1 MTRASKWLALDLRSL
16 GLLRICIAFCLLVD
30 LFFRSFHLVAH
41 YTSQGFLPLR
51 NYISLPHI
59 TERHWSLFFL
69 GDSPF
74 LVTLLFLL
82 YATFALGLL
91 LGIRTRLC
99 GWLCWAF
106 LLSLYHRNPNIANS
120 GDSYLL
126 AILFWG
132 NFLPWG
138 RFFSCQGKTEKSDSE
153 ETYHQSMA
161 GAFLVFQVMFLYM
174 FAVVTRTGVEWQ
186 VDHSALYYSLHLE
199 HFETWVGNQ
208 VGALDSR
215 VLGLMT
221 QLVSYGEFFGPLFLL
236 VPSARVRTVCV
247 AALVSFHLGL
257 GASIYIPNFALAAML
272 TPLGLLPSAVWETR
286 LGGRLSGFLS
296 RLSERVGHR
305 LPPRLIRSGS
315 KSPAGFESV
324 YQMLPIPAMAL
335 VIFCLFW
342 RITDHTLI
350 PPLAPVADLFG
361 LNQRWDMFSP
371 YPPHESNWIQAKG
384 LTQSGRLVEL
394 RTGGDYQESPQ
405 QSRDDVFLR
414 DFRNYAFEY
423 RLRGEASSLYLQG
436 LVQRWDRSHPNDPVV
451 VAELVAFQATT
462 PSENVLP
469 EYGREV
475 WEVYR
480 R

>member
-1 MTRASKWLALDLRSL
+1 MARNWLALDLRSL
-16 GLLRICIAFCLLVD
+16 GLLRICIALCLLVD
-30 LFFRSFHLVAH
+30 IFFRSFHLVAH

-74 LVTLLFLL
+74 LVTVLFLI
-82 YATFALGLL
+82 YATFAIGLM
-91 LGIRTRLC
+91 LGIRPRLC
-99 GWLCWAF
+99 GWMCWAF

-132 NFLPWG
+132 NFLPWS
-138 RFFSCQGKTEKSDSE
+138 RFFACRGKSDKAEPE

-161 GAFLVFQVMFLYM
+161 GAFLIFQVMFLYM

-199 HFETWVGNQ
+199 HFQTWIGSQ
-208 VGALDSR
+208 VGAMDSR
-215 VLGLMT
+215 MLSLMT
-221 QLVSYGEFFGPLFLL
+221 QLVSYGEFFGPLLL
-236 VPSARVRTVCV
+236 LIPSARARTVCV
-247 AALVSFHLGL
+247 AGLVGFHAGL
-257 GASIYIPNFALAAML
+257 GTSLYIPNFALVAML
-272 TPLGLLPSAVWETR
+272 TPLGLLPSSVWECG
-286 LGGRLSGFLS
+286 LGGRFSGLLS
-296 RLSERVGHR
+296 RVVDWVGAR
-305 LPPRLIRSGS
+305 LPRTLSRSES
-315 KSPAGFESV
+315 RRSARFESL
-324 YQMLPIPAMAL
+324 YRALPIPAMAL
-335 VIFCLFW
+335 VVFCLFW
-342 RITDHTLI
+342 RITDHTLT
-350 PPLAPVADLFG
+350 PPLAPVAELFG

-371 YPPHESNWIQAKG
+371 YPPHESNWILAKG

-394 RTGGDYQESPQ
+394 RTGRDYEESPQ
-405 QSRDDVFLR
+405 QSRNDVFLR
-414 DFRNYAFEY
+414 DFRNYVFEY

-436 LVQRWDRSHPNDPVV
+436 LVQRWDRSHPDDTVL

-469 EYGREV
+469 EYSREV